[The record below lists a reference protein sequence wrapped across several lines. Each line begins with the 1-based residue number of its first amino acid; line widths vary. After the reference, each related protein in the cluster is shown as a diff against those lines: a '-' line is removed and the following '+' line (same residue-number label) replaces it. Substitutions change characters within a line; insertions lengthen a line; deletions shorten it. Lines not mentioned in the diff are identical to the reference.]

1 MAPIKLEENIREQ
14 LQEREI
20 QPSANAWNDLE
31 AKLSKQDERRPSYLW
46 WGVAASIAAVLIVGS
61 LLFTAS
67 ENPSN
72 ELIVEESIPKNSEVE
87 QNIQDMP
94 VQRTAQELASEE
106 TVSEAPQKELIAVD
120 TPTREIA
127 KNNEQK
133 GDTTKSGSN
142 AIQKLPKKEARVAA
156 IDKNRNA
163 EDAKVAEVVAQ
174 VKALQESNR
183 IVSAEEVDMLLATAQ
198 KELQTARILDEN
210 TQKVD
215 ATALLQ
221 EVEFSLERSFR
232 DKVFD
237 ALGNGFEKIRTAVAE
252 RNN

>member
-1 MAPIKLEENIREQ
+1 M
-14 LQEREI
+14 
-20 QPSANAWNDLE
+20 
-31 AKLSKQDERRPSYLW
+31 
-46 WGVAASIAAVLIVGS
+46 
-61 LLFTAS
+61 
-67 ENPSN
+67 
-72 ELIVEESIPKNSEVE
+72 
-87 QNIQDMP
+87 
-94 VQRTAQELASEE
+94 
-106 TVSEAPQKELIAVD
+106 D